1 MIRITNDLFE
11 SIRKITSPEVKT
23 LSEETQVETTEEQID
38 EALKG
43 GQVKLDKNKIGRAHV

>member
-23 LSEETQVETTEEQID
+23 LSEETQVETTEEQIRS
-38 EALKG
+38 EEHTSEL
-43 GQVKLDKNKIGRAHV
+43 QSH